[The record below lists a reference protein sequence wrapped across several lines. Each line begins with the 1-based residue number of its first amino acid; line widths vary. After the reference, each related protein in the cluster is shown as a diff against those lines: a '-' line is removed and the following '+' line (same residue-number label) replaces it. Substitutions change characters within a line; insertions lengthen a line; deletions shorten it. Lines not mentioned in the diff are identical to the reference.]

1 MGLFLLIGNKSY
13 SSWSLRPW
21 IAMKVAGIPFTEEVI
36 SFDAADFKERVG
48 AISPTGKVPCLT
60 DDEIRVWESLA
71 ILDYLAERYP
81 QAGLWPAAEAARAHA
96 RSIAAEMHA
105 GFAPLRQH
113 YPMNL
118 RRPVKPREATAE
130 VVDNIG
136 RIEQM
141 WTDCRA
147 RFGRGGPFLFGSFGA
162 ADAMYAPVV
171 SRFHTYAVE
180 VGGPA
185 RAYMEAMMALPAW
198 EEWCAAALAEP
209 WVLSR
214 YDLD

>member
-21 IAMKVAGIPFTEEVI
+21 IAMKVAGIPFAEEVV
-36 SFDAADFKERVG
+36 SLDAADFKERVR
-48 AISPTGKVPCLT
+48 AISPVGKVPCLT
-60 DDEIRVWESLA
+60 DGEIRVWESLA
-71 ILDYLAERYP
+71 ILDYLAEKYP
-81 QAGLWPAAEAARAHA
+81 QSGLWPAPDGARAHA

-118 RRPVKPREATAE
+118 RRAIKRREATAE
-130 VVDNIG
+130 VAENIN
-136 RIEQM
+136 RIDQM
-141 WTDCRA
+141 WKDCRA
-147 RFGRGGPFLFGSFGA
+147 RYGHGGPFLFGSFGA

-180 VGGPA
+180 VGAEA
-185 RAYMEAMMALPAW
+185 RAYMDAVMGLPAW
-198 EEWCAAALAEP
+198 NEWCAAALAEP
-209 WVLSR
+209 WVLTR